1 MSSLATSA
9 LSKKRLEEAN
19 KRKTMKNRPPS
30 PYVAP
35 PSAAPLPVMHPDY
48 PEFPLHKKKHPSG
61 MTKPVRELFAKAEK
75 ADLTPSVQKLF
86 AQAKKEDMAP
96 SVQKL
101 FAEAKSKQVKKGGKK
116 SRKSRKM
123 RKSRKSR
130 KSRKH

>member
-1 MSSLATSA
+1 MSSLATSV

-19 KRKTMKNRPPS
+19 KRKTMKNKPPS

-35 PSAAPLPVMHPDY
+35 PSAAPIPVMHPDY

-61 MTKPVRELFAKAEK
+61 MTKPVRELFKKAEEEG
-75 ADLTPSVQKLF
+75 LT
-86 AQAKKEDMAP
+86 P

-101 FAEAKSKQVKKGGKK
+101 FAEAKSKQAKKGGKKSRK

-123 RKSRKSR
+123 RKSRK
-130 KSRKH
+130 H

>member
-1 MSSLATSA
+1 MSSLARSA

-19 KRKTMKNRPPS
+19 KRKTMKNKPPS
-30 PYVAP
+30 PYVAL

-61 MTKPVRELFAKAEK
+61 MTKPVRELFA
-75 ADLTPSVQKLF
+75 
-86 AQAKKEDMAP
+86 QAKKDDLAP

-101 FAEAKSKQVKKGGKK
+101 FAEAKSKQAKKGGKK

-123 RKSRKSR
+123 KKFRKMRKT
-130 KSRKH
+130 RKH